1 MKVVVFGGGKG
12 QSAILRGL
20 KQIEALELSAIV
32 TVADDGGSTGR
43 LREEFNVPAMG
54 DIRNVMLS
62 LAESETLLSKIM
74 NYRFSTERKSSLDGH
89 NLGNLIFTAL
99 ADTSGDFME
108 AITLLSE
115 VLNVKGTIIP
125 STTDMITLCAR
136 MEDGTVVRGES
147 NIPQYRNHI
156 ECVFY
161 DEDVVATQDALDAIH
176 EAEIILLGIGS
187 LYTSILPNLIVP
199 EINEAVRV
207 SKAKKVYYCNAMS
220 QPGETD
226 GFSAEDHVNALLN
239 HCDLTLDAVV
249 YAKDVIPEST
259 LERYRDEG
267 AHPISFNSKQQPYKI
282 IEQEL
287 IEIEND
293 RIRHSPQKVCEG
305 IYEVLELIGC
315 PLVVK

>member
-1 MKVVVFGGGKG
+1 MKIVVFGGGKG

-20 KQIEALELSAIV
+20 KQIDELELSAIV

-74 NYRFSTERKSSLDGH
+74 NYRFSTDKKSSLDGH

-99 ADTSGDFME
+99 AETSGDFME

-115 VLNVKGTIIP
+115 VLNVKGKIIP
-125 STTDMITLCAR
+125 STTDIITLCAR
-136 MEDGTVVRGES
+136 MDDGTVIRGES
-147 NIPQYRNHI
+147 NIPKYQNAI

-161 DEDVVATQDALDAIH
+161 DVDVVATQDSLEAIQ
-176 EAEIILLGIGS
+176 EADVILLGIGS
-187 LYTSILPNLIVP
+187 LFTSILPNLIVP
-199 EINEAVRV
+199 EINYAVV
-207 SKAKKVYYCNAMS
+207 KSKAKKVYYCNAMS

-226 GFSAEDHVNALLN
+226 GYSAEDHVHALLN
-239 HCDLTLDAVV
+239 HCDLKLDAVV
-249 YAKDVIPEST
+249 YAKDNLPKST
-259 LERYRDEG
+259 VERYESEG
-267 AHPISFNSKQQPYKI
+267 AKPIRFKSMEQPYII
-282 IEQEL
+282 IEQDL

-293 RIRHSPQKVCEG
+293 RIRHSPQKVSEG

>member
-1 MKVVVFGGGKG
+1 MKIVVFGGGKG

-20 KQIEALELSAIV
+20 KQNDELELSAIV

-62 LAESETLLSKIM
+62 LAESETMLSKIM
-74 NYRFSTERKSSLDGH
+74 NYRFSSEKKSSLDGH

-99 ADTSGDFME
+99 AETSGDFME

-125 STTDMITLCAR
+125 STTDIITLCAR
-136 MEDGTVVRGES
+136 MSDGTVIRGES
-147 NIPQYRNHI
+147 NIPKYRNAI
-156 ECVFY
+156 DCVYY
-161 DEDVVATQDALDAIH
+161 DVDVTATQDALDAIN
-176 EAEIILLGIGS
+176 EADVILLGIGS

-199 EINEAVRV
+199 EINKAVLE
-207 SKAKKVYYCNAMS
+207 SKAKKIYYCNAMS

-226 GFSAEDHVNALLN
+226 GFSAEDHVNALLK
-239 HCDLTLDAVV
+239 HCNLKLDAVV
-249 YAKDVIPEST
+249 VAKDTLPEST
-259 LERYRDEG
+259 LLRYQEEG
-267 AHPISFNSKQQPYKI
+267 AHPIAFESKNHEYKI
-282 IEQEL
+282 IEQYL
-287 IEIEND
+287 IEIEDD
-293 RIRHSPQKVCEG
+293 RIRHDAKKVYDG
-305 IYEVLELIGC
+305 INEVLELVGC

>member
-1 MKVVVFGGGKG
+1 MKIVVFGGGKG

-20 KQIEALELSAIV
+20 KNIDELELSAIV

-74 NYRFSTERKSSLDGH
+74 NYRFSSEKKSSLDGH

-99 ADTSGDFME
+99 AETSGDFME

-125 STTDMITLCAR
+125 STTDIITLCAR
-136 MEDGTVVRGES
+136 MADGTVIRGES
-147 NIPQYRNHI
+147 NIPKYDNAI
-156 ECVFY
+156 DCVFY
-161 DEDVVATQDALDAIH
+161 DVDVRATDDALKAIE
-176 EAEIILLGIGS
+176 EADVILLGIGS

-199 EINEAVRV
+199 EIKKAILKSE
-207 SKAKKVYYCNAMS
+207 AKKIYYCNAMS
-220 QPGETD
+220 QPGETN
-226 GFSAEDHVNALLN
+226 GYSAEDHVDALLM
-239 HCDLTLDAVV
+239 HCHIKLDAVV
-249 YAKDVIPEST
+249 IANDNIPDST
-259 LERYRDEG
+259 LDRYKEEG
-267 AHPISFNSKQQPYKI
+267 SYPIYFKSKDQDYLI
-282 IEQEL
+282 IEQNL

-293 RIRHSPQKVCEG
+293 RIRHNPLKVSEG
-305 IYEVLELIGC
+305 IYEVLELVGC
-315 PLVVK
+315 PLAVK